1 MLKIMSEMETTSDP
15 IPMCTAAAVFV
26 EYNDKADDQ
35 CLAQDFHV
43 CMSFLPLM
51 FCLKTLL

>member
-1 MLKIMSEMETTSDP
+1 MLKTMSEMETTSDP

-26 EYNDKADDQ
+26 EYNDKVDDQ